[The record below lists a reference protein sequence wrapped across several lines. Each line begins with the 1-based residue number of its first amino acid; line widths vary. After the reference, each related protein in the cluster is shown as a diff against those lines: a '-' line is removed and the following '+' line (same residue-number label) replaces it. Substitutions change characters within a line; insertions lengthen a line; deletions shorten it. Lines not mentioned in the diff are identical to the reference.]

1 MTNTVPGSVMYLEDF
16 EVGQVFATQGRTVS
30 EADVTAFSSLTWD
43 TNEVH
48 TDAVAAAADRFGER
62 IAHGVLGLSF
72 AMGLASRLGVF
83 EGSSVALLAVEEWTF
98 VAPIRFG
105 DTLRCRVEIIG
116 VRRTSAG
123 DTGVLDR
130 RFTLVNQRDETVQ
143 SGRIPLMVKACPG

>member
-1 MTNTVPGSVMYLEDF
+1 MYLEDF
-16 EVGQVFATQGRTVS
+16 EVGQVFESQGRTVT
-30 EADVTAFSSLTWD
+30 EADVVAFAALTWD

-62 IAHGVLGLSF
+62 IAHGLLGMSF

-83 EGSSVALLAVEEWTF
+83 EGSSVALLAVEDWRF

-105 DTLRCRVEIIG
+105 DTLRCHVEIIG

-143 SGRIPLMVKACPG
+143 SGRIPLMVKARG